1 MKVIVRPD
9 GASRGNP
16 GPAAIGV
23 VIEDTRSNALREISE
38 PIGRATNNEAEYE
51 ALLRGVEEAHSLGAT
66 EVEIRTDSQLLA
78 NQLLGTYRVRS
89 PTLARLHDAV
99 RRALSGFE
107 RVEIRPVPRQ
117 ENKRA
122 DRLASQA
129 LDGLTDVPSDAI
141 LEEIVRAARESG
153 ADGLREQIRRLD
165 PPALRRLTLRLAEEL
180 ARRRK

>member
-1 MKVIVRPD
+1 VKVIVRPD

-23 VIEDTRSNALREISE
+23 VIEDTQGNALREIAE
-38 PIGRATNNEAEYE
+38 AIDRATNNVAEYR
-51 ALLRGVEEAHSLGAT
+51 ALLRGVEEARTLGAT
-66 EVEIRTDSQLLA
+66 QVEIRTDSELLA

-89 PTLARLHDAV
+89 PALARLHDAV

-107 RVEIRPVPRQ
+107 RVEIRGVPRM
-117 ENKRA
+117 ENTRA
-122 DRLASQA
+122 DRLANQA
-129 LDGLTDVPSDAI
+129 LDRLTGIPSGAI

-153 ADGLREQIRRLD
+153 AQGVREQIRRLD